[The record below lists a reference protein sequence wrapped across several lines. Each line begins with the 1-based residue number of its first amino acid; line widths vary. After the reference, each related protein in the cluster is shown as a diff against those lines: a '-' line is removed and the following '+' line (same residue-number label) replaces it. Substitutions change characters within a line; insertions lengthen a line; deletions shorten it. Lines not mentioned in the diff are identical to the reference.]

1 MPTDQEQERLK
12 RLRER
17 QLTDRDPLVKQRKH
31 QQVSAVR
38 TRKAI
43 KSFSFKES
51 LSAIPR
57 VWYGA
62 FIGFIAGLAVIL
74 ILPALWDSPFAVL
87 VGIGAIMVL
96 MIFGIITGNALDVR
110 ENIKKD
116 L

>member
-1 MPTDQEQERLK
+1 M
-12 RLRER
+12 
-17 QLTDRDPLVKQRKH
+17 
-31 QQVSAVR
+31 
-38 TRKAI
+38 
-43 KSFSFKES
+43 
-51 LSAIPR
+51 
-57 VWYGA
+57 
-62 FIGFIAGLAVIL
+62 